1 MTRIVHVW
9 SREERKERGIKK
21 KVPREALRLMHWLIN
36 QLILGYAQALS
47 SPKCGKSGALCV
59 SRELSEAGRCH
70 TGLRLGFPFSPQG
83 PSLGISVLNK
93 QAWSCVPSSGHPAA
107 SMSLIPTMPR
117 FYSKLTPLTPKS
129 LFPQLGLL
137 GPFIPLNS
145 LHKALVTSTVL
156 SKLNWDG
163 KRGGVEK
170 KLKIAKP

>member
-1 MTRIVHVW
+1 M
-9 SREERKERGIKK
+9 
-21 KVPREALRLMHWLIN
+21 PREALRLMHWLIN

-47 SPKCGKSGALCV
+47 SPKCGKSRSLCV
-59 SRELSEAGRCH
+59 SRSALKLEGAGLWH
-70 TGLRLGFPFSPQG
+70 SFLISPQG

-93 QAWSCVPSSGHPAA
+93 QAWSCVPSSGHPAE
-107 SMSLIPTMPR
+107 SMSLIPTMPH
-117 FYSKLTPLTPKS
+117 FYSKLTSLTPKS

-145 LHKALVTSTVL
+145 PHKAPVTPTEL

-163 KRGGVEK
+163 KRGGGEK

>member
-1 MTRIVHVW
+1 MHRHFL
-9 SREERKERGIKK
+9 
-21 KVPREALRLMHWLIN
+21 PRDVEKA
-36 QLILGYAQALS
+36 G
-47 SPKCGKSGALCV
+47 LCV
-59 SRELSEAGRCH
+59 CPGRSLKPKVQCGPLAFISR
-70 TGLRLGFPFSPQG
+70 SPQG

-93 QAWSCVPSSGHPAA
+93 QAWSCVPSSGHPAE
-107 SMSLIPTMPR
+107 SMSLIPTMPH
-117 FYSKLTPLTPKS
+117 FYSKLTSLTPKS
-129 LFPQLGLL
+129 WFPQLGLL